1 MALFCSFFCVCVLFL
16 VAKQL
21 YWVDQRVCY
30 GFSIRSYRKNR
41 INFLA
46 NPTCVYHI
54 LFIHSSV
61 DGHLGCSY
69 VLTIAYSAA
78 MNIGVHVTFHI
89 MIFIQ
94 MFVQQWEL
102 HDHTVTFLKKKIFR
116 NLQTILYSGCTNLH
130 SYEKRRR
137 VSFCLLPLQ
146 HWLFV
151 NFFDDGDSDHCE
163 VIPPCSFDLHF
174 SNNEWYWAYFHLL
187 FSYLCL
193 L

>member
-1 MALFCSFFCVCVLFL
+1 MTISSSTHAAQMALFCSFLCVCVLFL

-102 HDHTVTFLKKKIFR
+102 HDHMVTFLKKKF
-116 NLQTILYSGCTNLH
+116 SGTSKLF
-130 SYEKRRR
+130 STVAVPIYIPTKS
-137 VSFCLLPLQ
+137 VGGF
-146 HWLFV
+146 LFV
-151 NFFDDGDSDHCE
+151 YSLSSID
-163 VIPPCSFDLHF
+163 
-174 SNNEWYWAYFHLL
+174 
-187 FSYLCL
+187 CL
-193 L
+193 